1 MQMLLEALTTRL
13 LLVLLLPVVV
23 ALLNVLMQRV

>member
-13 LLVLLLPVVV
+13 LLMLLLPVVV